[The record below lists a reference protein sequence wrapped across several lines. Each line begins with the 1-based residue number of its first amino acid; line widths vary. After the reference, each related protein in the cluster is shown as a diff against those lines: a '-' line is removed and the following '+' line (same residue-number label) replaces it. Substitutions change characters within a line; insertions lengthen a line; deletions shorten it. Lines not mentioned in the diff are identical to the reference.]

1 LAVDVF
7 VTPTR
12 SSGADE
18 TGRVGSGE
26 TLCAASLGT
35 MRNIN
40 PVLGELWCAAARAPD
55 DLSGQR

>member
-26 TLCAASLGT
+26 TRCATSLG

-40 PVLGELWCAAARAPD
+40 PVLGELWRAASRAPD